1 VFVLRSA
8 TIDDP
13 DAAALVERLQ
23 AYYRVIYGG
32 TDDTPVD
39 ASEFAAPCGRFVV
52 GYVDGVPVACGGW
65 RGRDGGDPGLLNG
78 DAEVKRMFV
87 EPAERGRGHGRAV
100 LAHLERT
107 AARAGRLRMVLETAV
122 LQPEAIGLYLSA
134 GYVPMTPFGTYRDG
148 QGSRHYAKCLP
159 SGTPQDGG

>member
-1 VFVLRSA
+1 VLVLRPT
-8 TIDDP
+8 TIDHP
-13 DAAALVERLQ
+13 DAAELVERLQ

-39 ASEFAAPCGRFVV
+39 VSEFAAPCGRFVV
-52 GYVDGVPVACGGW
+52 GYVDGVAVACGGW
-65 RGRDGGDPGLLNG
+65 RARDGGDPGLLHG

-87 EPAERGRGHGRAV
+87 EPAERGRGLGRAV

-107 AARAGRLRMVLETAV
+107 AAQAGRCRMVLETAV

-134 GYVPMTPFGTYRDG
+134 GYMPMTPFGAYRDEP
-148 QGSRHYAKCLP
+148 GSRHYAKCLP
-159 SGTPQDGG
+159 SGTPRDSG